1 MSEQI
6 VKLPKHVD
14 IVETKD
20 EFLIVESRK
29 KETIVI
35 IRKDS
40 IEVEAPN
47 PYDIL
52 ALEIKRKL
60 TEKINIPLTFF

>member
-1 MSEQI
+1 MSEEI
-6 VKLPKHVD
+6 KLPKNVD
-14 IVETKD
+14 IVETKN
-20 EFLIVESRK
+20 EFLIVGAGRIEP
-29 KETIVI
+29 IVI
-35 IRKDS
+35 IKKDS
-40 IEVEAPN
+40 MEVEVPD

>member
-1 MSEQI
+1 MSEEI
-6 VKLPKHVD
+6 VKLPKYVD

-20 EFLIVESRK
+20 EFLIVGAGRIEP
-29 KETIVI
+29 IVI
-35 IRKDS
+35 IKKDS
-40 IEVEAPN
+40 MEVEVPD

-52 ALEIKRKL
+52 ALEIKKKL